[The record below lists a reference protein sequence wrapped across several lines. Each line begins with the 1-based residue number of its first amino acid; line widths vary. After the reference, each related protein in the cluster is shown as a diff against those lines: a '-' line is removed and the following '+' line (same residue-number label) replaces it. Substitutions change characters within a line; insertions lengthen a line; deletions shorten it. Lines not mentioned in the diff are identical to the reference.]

1 MFGEKG
7 RCPVWGLLGGKP
19 PGNVPVVPHRVPA
32 VSLINDAV
40 AEDLEYSRQPL
51 RNRKAVGRMS
61 PPKKKAYMKVVVSA
75 LLTILSMGQTLAFAA
90 EPERVDSTRSGVQ
103 RVLFRPDAF
112 RRSIALEA
120 TRAALPIPRPGS
132 NVLLMLQRDRQ
143 SRTGA
148 RRHPVLIG
156 TLVGFGAG
164 AGLGVA
170 VGQNGGIADWS
181 AGFSGLVLG
190 GIGAGVGAIIGRV
203 LE

>member
-1 MFGEKG
+1 
-7 RCPVWGLLGGKP
+7 
-19 PGNVPVVPHRVPA
+19 
-32 VSLINDAV
+32 
-40 AEDLEYSRQPL
+40 
-51 RNRKAVGRMS
+51 
-61 PPKKKAYMKVVVSA
+61 MKVVLSA
-75 LLTILSMGQTLAFAA
+75 LLTTLLMGPTLLFAA
-90 EPERVDSTRSGVQ
+90 EPERVDSRRSGVQ
-103 RVLFRPDAF
+103 RALVRPDVF
-112 RRSIALEA
+112 RRAIAEA
-120 TRAALPIPRPGS
+120 TRAAPPIPRPGS
-132 NVLLMLQRDRQ
+132 DVLLMLQQARQ